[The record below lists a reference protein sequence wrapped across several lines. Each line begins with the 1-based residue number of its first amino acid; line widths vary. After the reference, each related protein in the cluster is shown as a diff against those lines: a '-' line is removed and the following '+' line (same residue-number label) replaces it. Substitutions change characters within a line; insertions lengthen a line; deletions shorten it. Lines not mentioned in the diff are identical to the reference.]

1 MVQIVRTFNPG
12 PDAPAP
18 MRFKVY
24 ISPKDGTTVLGYVE
38 PYGII
43 HGDLCTWLQTPFGI
57 PVVEAYAHAVE
68 LAERARVAVLW
79 IDDPKGLFPAPQ
91 AAA

>member
-1 MVQIVRTFNPG
+1 MVQIIRSLGAG
-12 PDAPAP
+12 PDRPAP

-24 ISPKDGTTVLGYVE
+24 MSPKDRQTVLGYVE

-43 HGDLCTWLQTPFGI
+43 HGNSCTWLQTPFCV
-57 PVVEAYAHAVE
+57 PVAEAYAHALE
-68 LAERARVAVLW
+68 LAGRAGVPVLW
-79 IDDPKGLFPAPQ
+79 IDDPEGLFSAPQ